1 VSKLCTTCLIVY
13 FTASHWQC
21 VFAQSDNLPNSTA
34 SVATDEPQVSLRL
47 RFFEFVRTPENE
59 LAIKELCDGSTELHP
74 ASAKVRSQTIHECVK
89 NTIEI
94 GRILDDLC
102 KAGHGKI
109 LSDSEVALTPGVQ
122 SQFRSGQEVDLSK
135 LPPKQNKIIQVSE
148 TVKPDTK
155 TERPAEKSSVRF
167 VGTTIS
173 STASIV
179 SDENVNLEFNAQY
192 ARLNIDSKTK
202 LAGLNTSQFGVHV
215 VLAPDQSLILG
226 PSRSSHTQASEK
238 KVPVLGSIPGIGGVF
253 KTETQE
259 TVESEL
265 FVIATTEIINP

>member
-1 VSKLCTTCLIVY
+1 VSKFRTTFLMVY
-13 FTASHWQC
+13 LTVSHGHC
-21 VFAQSDNLPNSTA
+21 VFAQSDNLPNGTA

-47 RFFEFVRTPENE
+47 RFFEFVRTPANE
-59 LAIKELCDGSTELHP
+59 LAIKELCSGSTELHP
-74 ASAKVRSQTIHECVK
+74 ASATVRSQTIHECVK

-94 GRILDDLC
+94 GRIVDDLC

-122 SQFRSGQEVDLSK
+122 SQFRSGQEIDFSK
-135 LPPKQNKIIQVSE
+135 QPPKQIQIIQVSE
-148 TVKPDTK
+148 TVKPETK
-155 TERPAEKSSVRF
+155 TEKPAEDGSLRL
-167 VGTTIS
+167 VGTTIF

-179 SDENVNLEFNAQY
+179 SEDNVNLEMNARY
-192 ARLNIDSKTK
+192 SRLNIDPKTK
-202 LAGLNTSQFGVHV
+202 LAGLNTSQFGVRV
-215 VLAPDQSLILG
+215 ALAPDQSLILG
-226 PSRSSHTQASEK
+226 PSRSSHTQGSEK

-259 TVESEL
+259 TVQSEL